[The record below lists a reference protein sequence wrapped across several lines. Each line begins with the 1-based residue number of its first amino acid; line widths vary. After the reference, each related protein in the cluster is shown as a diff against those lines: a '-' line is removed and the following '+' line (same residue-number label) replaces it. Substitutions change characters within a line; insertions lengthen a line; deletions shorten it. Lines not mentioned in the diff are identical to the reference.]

1 MKRIVT
7 AVALAAAAIGG
18 LSGAAS
24 AAGEVNLYSTR
35 EPDLINPALAA
46 FTKATG
52 IKANIVYVEKGLIE
66 RLKAEGANS
75 PADAVLIVD
84 IGVLHDLD
92 QAGVLQPSTSAVA
105 KKNIPANLS
114 HPQDMWHALTTRA
127 RVLYTSKAR
136 VQPGF
141 ISTYED
147 LARPD
152 LKGKVCIRSGKH
164 EYNISLFASMIAHK
178 GYDEAK
184 KWLDGLKKN
193 LAQKAGGNDRAQ
205 AKGIAEGV
213 CDVGITNTYYY
224 GLMSTN
230 DKEPEQKTWAAAVN
244 IVFPNQGD
252 RGTHVNVSG
261 IGVTK
266 SSKNKENAMK
276 LLEYLSDNQ
285 AQEIYA
291 KLNYEFPVKP
301 GVKTDPLIDGLG
313 KFKVDAINLLEIAKQ
328 RGAASRMV
336 DEVGFDQFDP
346 RS

>member
-7 AVALAAAAIGG
+7 AIVLAVAAIGTPPE
-18 LSGAAS
+18 AS

-52 IKANIVYVEKGLIE
+52 IKANTVYVEKGLIE

-75 PADAVLIVD
+75 PADAILAVD
-84 IGVLHDLD
+84 IGVLHDLE
-92 QAGVLQPSTSAVA
+92 QAGVLQASTSPLVRM
-105 KKNIPANLS
+105 NIPANLS

-136 VQPGF
+136 IQPGF
-141 ISTYED
+141 VSTSED

-152 LKGKVCIRSGKH
+152 LKGKICIRSGKH
-164 EYNISLFASMIAHK
+164 EYNISLIASMIAHK
-178 GYDEAK
+178 GYEEAK
-184 KWLDGLKKN
+184 KWLNGVKLN
-193 LAQKAGGNDRAQ
+193 LAQKPQGNDRAQ
-205 AKGIAEGV
+205 AKGIAEGI
-213 CDVGITNTYYY
+213 CDVGVTNTYYY
-224 GLMSTN
+224 GLMMTN
-230 DKEPEQKTWAAAVN
+230 DKEPQQKTWAAAVN
-244 IVFPNQGD
+244 ITFPNQND

-261 IGVTK
+261 MAVAK
-266 SSKNKENAMK
+266 SSKNKENAIK
-276 LLEYLSDNQ
+276 LLEYLSDGE

-301 GVKTDPLIDGLG
+301 GIKTDPLIDGLG
-313 KFKVDAINLLEIAKQ
+313 KFKTDAIALLEIAKQ
-328 RGAASRMV
+328 RAAASRMV
-336 DEVGFDQFDP
+336 DEVGFDQYDP